1 MSLSRL
7 LRSLLKKKNLYKT
20 AYVTI
25 ATIFLFWMLFLDSHS
40 WLTHRELNEEI
51 EQLEG
56 RKKNLQQTIE
66 QDKAAISQLENL
78 DSLETYARENYGHK
92 RKDETIFIVED

>member
-1 MSLSRL
+1 MFLSRL

-25 ATIFLFWMLFLDSHS
+25 ATVFLFWMLFLDSHS

-51 EQLEG
+51 EQLEA
-56 RKKNLQQTIE
+56 RKKDLQQIIN
-66 QDKAAISQLENL
+66 QDNSAINQLENL
-78 DSLETYARENYGHK
+78 DSLEKYARENYGHK

>member
-25 ATIFLFWMLFLDSHS
+25 ATVFLIWMLFLDSHS

-51 EQLEG
+51 DQLEA
-56 RKKNLQQTIE
+56 RKKDLQQTIE

>member
-7 LRSLLKKKNLYKT
+7 LRSFLKKKNLYKT
-20 AYVTI
+20 AYLTI
-25 ATIFLFWMLFLDSHS
+25 ATVFLFWMLFLDSHS

-51 EQLEG
+51 EQLEA
-56 RKKNLQQTIE
+56 RKKDLQQIIN
-66 QDKAAISQLENL
+66 QDNSAINQLENL
-78 DSLETYARENYGHK
+78 DSLEKYARENYGHK

>member
-25 ATIFLFWMLFLDSHS
+25 ATVFLIWMLFLDSHS

-51 EQLEG
+51 EQLEA
-56 RKKNLQQTIE
+56 RKKDLQQTIE

-92 RKDETIFIVED
+92 RKDETIFIIED

>member
-7 LRSLLKKKNLYKT
+7 LRSPFKKENLYKT
-20 AYVTI
+20 AYVII
-25 ATIFLFWMLFLDSHS
+25 ATVFLFWMLFLDSHS

-51 EQLEG
+51 EQLEA
-56 RKKNLQQTIE
+56 RKKDLQQTIE
-66 QDKAAISQLENL
+66 QDKAAINQLENL

>member
-25 ATIFLFWMLFLDSHS
+25 ATVFLIWMLFLDSHS

-51 EQLEG
+51 EQLEA
-56 RKKNLQQTIE
+56 RKKDLQQTIE

>member
-25 ATIFLFWMLFLDSHS
+25 ATVFLFWMLFLDSHS

-51 EQLEG
+51 DQLEA
-56 RKKNLQQTIE
+56 RKKDLQQTIE

>member
-25 ATIFLFWMLFLDSHS
+25 ATVFLFWMLFLDSHS

-51 EQLEG
+51 EQLEA
-56 RKKNLQQTIE
+56 RKKDLQQTIE

>member
-25 ATIFLFWMLFLDSHS
+25 ATIFLIWMLFLDSHS

-51 EQLEG
+51 EQLEA
-56 RKKNLQQTIE
+56 RKKDLQQKIE

-92 RKDETIFIVED
+92 HKDETIFIVED

>member
-51 EQLEG
+51 EQLEA
-56 RKKNLQQTIE
+56 RKKDLQQTLE

-78 DSLETYARENYGHK
+78 DSLEIYARENYGHK

>member
-1 MSLSRL
+1 MFLSRL

-25 ATIFLFWMLFLDSHS
+25 ATVFLFWMLFLDSHS

-51 EQLEG
+51 EQLEA
-56 RKKNLQQTIE
+56 RKKDLQQIIN
-66 QDKAAISQLENL
+66 QDNSAINQLENL

>member
-51 EQLEG
+51 EQLEA
-56 RKKNLQQTIE
+56 RKKDLQQTIE

-78 DSLETYARENYGHK
+78 DSLEIYARENYGHK

>member
-1 MSLSRL
+1 MFLSRL

-25 ATIFLFWMLFLDSHS
+25 ATIFLIWMLFLDSHS

-51 EQLEG
+51 EQLEA
-56 RKKNLQQTIE
+56 RKKDLQQKIE

>member
-7 LRSLLKKKNLYKT
+7 LRLPFKKQNLYKT

-25 ATIFLFWMLFLDSHS
+25 AVIFLFWMLFLDSHS
-40 WLTHRELNEEI
+40 WLTHSELNKEI
-51 EQLEG
+51 EQLEA
-56 RKKNLQQTIE
+56 RKKDLQKTIE
-66 QDKAAISQLENL
+66 QDKAAIKQLENL
-78 DSLETYARENYGHK
+78 DSLEIYARENYGHK

>member
-51 EQLEG
+51 DQLEA
-56 RKKNLQQTIE
+56 RKKDLQQTIE

>member
-7 LRSLLKKKNLYKT
+7 LRLPFKKQNLYKT

-25 ATIFLFWMLFLDSHS
+25 AVLFLFWMLFLDSHS
-40 WLTHRELNEEI
+40 WLTHSELNKEI
-51 EQLEG
+51 EQLEA
-56 RKKNLQQTIE
+56 RKKDLQQTIE
-66 QDKAAISQLENL
+66 QDKAAIKQLENL
-78 DSLETYARENYGHK
+78 DSLEIYARENYGHK

>member
-1 MSLSRL
+1 MFLSRL
-7 LRSLLKKKNLYKT
+7 LRSLLKKNNLYKT

-25 ATIFLFWMLFLDSHS
+25 ATVFLFWMLFLDSHS

-51 EQLEG
+51 EQLEA
-56 RKKNLQQTIE
+56 RKKDLHQTIE

>member
-25 ATIFLFWMLFLDSHS
+25 ATVFLIWMLFLDSHS

-51 EQLEG
+51 EQLEA
-56 RKKNLQQTIE
+56 RKKDLQQTIE
-66 QDKAAISQLENL
+66 QDKAAISHVV
-78 DSLETYARENYGHK
+78 G
-92 RKDETIFIVED
+92 DE

>member
-51 EQLEG
+51 DQLEA
-56 RKKNLQQTIE
+56 RKKDLQQTIE

-92 RKDETIFIVED
+92 RKDETIFIIED

>member
-25 ATIFLFWMLFLDSHS
+25 ATVFLFWMLFLDSHS

-51 EQLEG
+51 DQLET
-56 RKKNLQQTIE
+56 RKKDLQQTIE

-78 DSLETYARENYGHK
+78 DSLETYARENYRHK

>member
-7 LRSLLKKKNLYKT
+7 LHSLLKKKNLYKT
-20 AYVTI
+20 AYLTI
-25 ATIFLFWMLFLDSHS
+25 ATVFLFWMLFLDSHS

-51 EQLEG
+51 EQLEA
-56 RKKNLQQTIE
+56 RKKDLHQTIE

>member
-25 ATIFLFWMLFLDSHS
+25 ATIFLIWMLFLDSHS

-51 EQLEG
+51 EQLEA
-56 RKKNLQQTIE
+56 RKKDLQQTIE

>member
-7 LRSLLKKKNLYKT
+7 LRLPFKKQNLYKT

-25 ATIFLFWMLFLDSHS
+25 AVIFLFWMLFLDSHS
-40 WLTHRELNEEI
+40 WLTHSELNKEI
-51 EQLEG
+51 EQLEA
-56 RKKNLQQTIE
+56 RKKDLQQTIE
-66 QDKAAISQLENL
+66 QDKAAIKQLENL
-78 DSLETYARENYGHK
+78 DSLEIYARENYGHK

>member
-51 EQLEG
+51 EHLEG
-56 RKKNLQQTIE
+56 RKKNLQPTIE

-78 DSLETYARENYGHK
+78 DSLETYAREN
-92 RKDETIFIVED
+92 

>member
-7 LRSLLKKKNLYKT
+7 LRLPFKKQNLYKT

-25 ATIFLFWMLFLDSHS
+25 AVMFLFWMLFLDSHS
-40 WLTHRELNEEI
+40 WLTHSELNKEI
-51 EQLEG
+51 EQLEA
-56 RKKNLQQTIE
+56 RKKDLQQTIE
-66 QDKAAISQLENL
+66 QDKAAIKQLENL
-78 DSLETYARENYGHK
+78 DSLEIYARENYGHK

>member
-7 LRSLLKKKNLYKT
+7 LRSPFKKQNLYKT

-25 ATIFLFWMLFLDSHS
+25 VVVFLFWMLFLDSHS
-40 WLTHRELNEEI
+40 WLTHRELNQEI
-51 EQLEG
+51 EQLEA
-56 RKKNLQQTIE
+56 RKRDLQQTIE
-66 QDKAAISQLENL
+66 KDKAAINQLEDL
-78 DSLETYARENYGHK
+78 DSLEIYARENYGHK

>member
-51 EQLEG
+51 EQLEA
-56 RKKNLQQTIE
+56 RKKDLQQTIE

>member
-7 LRSLLKKKNLYKT
+7 LRSPFKKENLYKT

-25 ATIFLFWMLFLDSHS
+25 ATVFLFWMLFLDSHS

-51 EQLEG
+51 EQLEA
-56 RKKNLQQTIE
+56 RKKDLQQTIE
-66 QDKAAISQLENL
+66 QDKAAINQLENL

>member
-7 LRSLLKKKNLYKT
+7 LRSPFKKQNLYKT

-25 ATIFLFWMLFLDSHS
+25 AVVFLFWMLFLDSHS
-40 WLTHRELNEEI
+40 WLTHRELNQEI
-51 EQLEG
+51 EQLEA
-56 RKKNLQQTIE
+56 RKRDLKQTIE
-66 QDKAAISQLENL
+66 QDKAAINQLENL
-78 DSLETYARENYGHK
+78 DSLEIYARENYGHK

>member
-1 MSLSRL
+1 MFLSRL
-7 LRSLLKKKNLYKT
+7 LRSLLKKNNLYKT

-25 ATIFLFWMLFLDSHS
+25 ATVFLFWMLFLDSHS

-51 EQLEG
+51 EQLEA
-56 RKKNLQQTIE
+56 RKKDLQQTIE

-78 DSLETYARENYGHK
+78 DSIETYARENYGHK

>member
-25 ATIFLFWMLFLDSHS
+25 ATIFLIWMLFLDSHS

-51 EQLEG
+51 EQLEA
-56 RKKNLQQTIE
+56 RKKDLQQTIE

-78 DSLETYARENYGHK
+78 DSLEIYARENYGHK